1 MRNSIFYF
9 IIGGVVAAALFGA
22 SSIVFK
28 INGSKAISTQAVS
41 SNRIQV
47 THTITFSPKEHKIDT
62 VMMDAGST
70 ALDLLK
76 KTATVKTQ
84 GERENT
90 FVTQIDGILA
100 DANKKEFWAFYVNDK
115 QSDTGAGSYKLQ
127 KNDHIEWKREKF
139 KEDFQIK

>member
-1 MRNSIFYF
+1 MRNSILYF
-9 IIGGVVAAALFGA
+9 TIGGVVAAILFGA
-22 SSIVFK
+22 TSIVFK
-28 INGSKAISTQAVS
+28 INGSKAISAQAVS

-47 THTITFSPKEHKIDT
+47 THTVTFSTTENKANT

-84 GERENT
+84 GEGENT
-90 FVTQIDGILA
+90 FVTQIDGVLA
-100 DANKKEFWAFYVNDK
+100 DANKKEFWAFYVNGK

-127 KNDHIEWKREKF
+127 KNDHIEWKRETF